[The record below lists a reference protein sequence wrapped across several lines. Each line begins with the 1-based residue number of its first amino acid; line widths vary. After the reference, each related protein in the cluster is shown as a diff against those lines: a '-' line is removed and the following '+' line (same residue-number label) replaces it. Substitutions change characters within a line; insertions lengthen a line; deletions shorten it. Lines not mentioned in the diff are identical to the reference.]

1 MSFDPLMLALS
12 AVFATVILFVIG
24 MEAVLNKGGAGRD
37 KANRRMRMVH
47 EGTTTQ
53 DIISQ
58 LRREMRQKSPFL
70 GPIGHAYSHLDYLI
84 TQAGLMV
91 PTNRVVMI
99 MGGAVGAAF
108 IAITLLLSKTGL
120 DLSLGVSLGVSVGGA
135 ALVGIGLPY
144 FVINRMKAKRH
155 KKFVEQLPDALDI
168 MVRSLR
174 AGHPVF
180 SALNLV
186 TEEMA
191 DPVGTEFGLAVDEM
205 TYGLDLREALE
216 NLSKRVDVEEF
227 RYVVVAIGIQN
238 ETGGNLAEVLQG
250 LSTVIRDRFRL
261 RMKVKALSG
270 EGRASAWVLCVL
282 PFAVGTFIMVF
293 NPDYYL
299 GVKDDPM
306 LAKGLGMVGGLMLL
320 GIFTM
325 YRMVNFKV

>member
-1 MSFDPLMLALS
+1 MSIDPLVLVLS
-12 AVFATVILFVIG
+12 AIFATVILFVLG
-24 MEAVLNKGGAGRD
+24 AEAVLNNGGAGRD
-37 KANRRMRMVH
+37 RANRRMKMVQD
-47 EGTTTQ
+47 GVSTQ

-70 GPIGHAYSHLDYLI
+70 GPIGHAYTHIDYLI

-91 PTNRVVMI
+91 PTSRVVMI
-99 MGGAVGAAF
+99 MGGATGAAF
-108 IAITLLLSKTGL
+108 LAVTLLLAKTGL
-120 DLSLGVSLGVSVGGA
+120 DLSLGVSLGVSAGGA
-135 ALVGIGLPY
+135 ALIGIGLPY
-144 FVINRMKAKRH
+144 FVINSMKGKRH

-174 AGHPVF
+174 AGHPVS

-186 TEEMA
+186 TEEMS

-282 PFAVGTFIMVF
+282 PFAVGTFLMVF

-299 GVKDDPM
+299 DVKDDPM
-306 LAKGLGMVGGLMLL
+306 LAQGLGLVGGLMML

-325 YRMVNFKV
+325 YRMVNFRV

>member
-1 MSFDPLMLALS
+1 MSLDPLVLVLS
-12 AVFATVILFVIG
+12 AIFGAVVLFAIG
-24 MEAVLNKGGAGRD
+24 IEAAFNQGGAGRD
-37 KANRRMRMVH
+37 KANRRMQMVQ
-47 EGTTTQ
+47 EGATTQ
-53 DIISQ
+53 DIINQ
-58 LRREMRQKSPFL
+58 LRRKTREKSPFL
-70 GPIGHAYSHLDYLI
+70 GPIGHAYTHLDYLI

-91 PTNRVVMI
+91 PTKRVAMI
-99 MGGAVGAAF
+99 MGGAMGAAF
-108 IAITLLLSKTGL
+108 ITFSLFLSNAGL
-120 DLSLGVSLGVSVGGA
+120 DLPLHISLGVTVGGA

-144 FVINRMKAKRH
+144 FVINRMKGRRH
-155 KKFVEQLPDALDI
+155 KKFIEQLPDALDI

-174 AGHPVF
+174 AGHPIS
-180 SALNLV
+180 SAMNLV

-205 TYGLDLREALE
+205 TYGLDLREALSS
-216 NLSKRVDVEEF
+216 LSKRVDVEEF
-227 RYVVVAIGIQN
+227 RYVVVAIGIQH

-282 PFAVGTFIMVF
+282 PFAVGTFILVF

-306 LAKGLGMVGGLMLL
+306 LAQGLGLVGALMIL

-325 YRMVNFKV
+325 YRMVNFRV